1 VVFGLSKAQNRIV
14 SMNVS
19 CTSSIKHLLV
29 ALSVGSLFLFGPSDA
44 HPSKLDGD
52 TRHQIDVCHG
62 YSCKFRSKLMLGKAD
77 ARRLASILASG
88 RGSAKAERKAISR
101 AVRYFEDRAYSVI
114 GIRDEPRSKFG
125 ASGIRGQMDCID
137 ESTNTRAL
145 LLYLAD
151 RKLLAHHS
159 VGRNSS
165 RGLLIDGRYFHS
177 TAVIRDRAGVKWAV
191 DSWYAPMGGAPDI
204 LPLSDWESRGFLS
217 SGALD

>member
-1 VVFGLSKAQNRIV
+1 MVSIDVFRS
-14 SMNVS
+14 
-19 CTSSIKHLLV
+19 SSIKRLFGALSLGSLLLV
-29 ALSVGSLFLFGPSDA
+29 GICDTYAA
-44 HPSKLDGD
+44 KLEGDGQA
-52 TRHQIDVCHG
+52 RIDVCHG
-62 YSCKFRSKLMLGKAD
+62 YSCKFRSKLILGNAD
-77 ARRLASILASG
+77 ARRLGSILASG

-204 LPLSDWESRGFLS
+204 LPLSEWEPRGFLS